1 MHPFLCQMSIT
12 PKLNPNCN
20 HDSNWT
26 LPCVTVCF
34 AKWHV
39 IPPYPSNLFSI
50 FLFSDECKIKPQPL
64 KSGQTVFFVIQ
75 PRYMNVD
82 IRFIVDVTQGELDFY
97 MSPNDE
103 SFVVHANGSS
113 GHHDIFLDN
122 RYSWQHDLVDVT
134 SVDTLNLYPLNVHG
148 NGSDMSIDPSMP
160 IGLGTSH
167 SNCRMDTE
175 KFFFVKD
182 KIAKDLITYVT
193 LYQCNS
199 LLRVFSLK
207 NRLVVTLPHTI
218 HALGQT
224 KFYIALRARA
234 GSTASYG
241 LVFFRQDQ
249 LHIHLFVFFSVFFS
263 CFFLF
268 LAICVLAWKAKQAA
282 DMRRAR
288 RRHVVEMLHMAKRP
302 FGRINLTLDSPSET
316 PASHRKRSRSKHLA
330 QAQQLQQDIAPVAL
344 EPTADNVAA
353 VGTVF
358 VRLPGKQKSQVTL
371 ALASSLVVL
380 TRNHTTYN
388 RAFHRRRGSSHHHH
402 QQAQQHL
409 QGGGQAQQVPPMFVD
424 LPHEQVPLQPMALHR
439 PLERNN

>member
-1 MHPFLCQMSIT
+1 M
-12 PKLNPNCN
+12 
-20 HDSNWT
+20 
-26 LPCVTVCF
+26 CF
-34 AKWHV
+34 DAKT
-39 IPPYPSNLFSI
+39 I
-50 FLFSDECKIKPQPL
+50 DECKIKPQPL

-82 IRFIVDVTQGELDFY
+82 IRFMVDVTQGELDFY

-103 SFVVHANGSS
+103 AFVVHSNSSS
-113 GHHDIFLDN
+113 GHHDILLDN
-122 RYSWQHDLVDVT
+122 RYSWQHDIVDVS
-134 SVDTLNLYPLNVHG
+134 SVDTFSLYPLNING
-148 NGSDMSIDPSMP
+148 NGSGINIETPMSVGS
-160 IGLGTSH
+160 TTH

-175 KFFFVKD
+175 KFFYVKD
-182 KIAKDLITYVT
+182 KIAKELITYVT

-199 LLRVFSLK
+199 LLRVFGLK

-218 HALGQT
+218 HSLGQT
-224 KFYIALRARA
+224 KFYIALRART
-234 GSTASYG
+234 GPTASYG

-302 FGRINLTLDSPSET
+302 FGRINLTLESPSET
-316 PASHRKRSRSKHLA
+316 PASHRKRGRSKQFA
-330 QAQQLQQDIAPVAL
+330 QLQQDIAPVAL
-344 EPTADNVAA
+344 EPTSDNIAA

-358 VRLPGKQKSQVTL
+358 VRLPGKQKSQITL

-388 RAFHRRRGSSHHHH
+388 RAFHRRRGSSHY
-402 QQAQQHL
+402 QAQNIQQHL
-409 QGGGQAQQVPPMFVD
+409 QSQQQQVPPMFIDV
-424 LPHEQVPLQPMALHR
+424 PHEQVPLQALNR
-439 PLERNN
+439 AQ